1 MNGASHIA
9 AALSEAM
16 DASEAVHIIGEAL
29 PLSTAGSALLSKY
42 PERCHLLPAA
52 DATLVGI
59 AIGLALSGKKPVVE
73 LSGPDALWGAIQQLG
88 QEGSSLT
95 GEFTSTMVIRVPIE
109 DERAPAL
116 DVLDSTPSLQVA
128 GAAEPADAAA
138 LMTAALKHSGVTV
151 LLESQTVMSA
161 SGGQASEA
169 ALGQARCVTTGD
181 HVTIA
186 AWGAG
191 VEAAANAARV
201 LEREGISAEVIDLR
215 SLSPLDS
222 STLTESVNKT
232 GRLVLVGTNNSI
244 LNSAVNSAFLRLE
257 SPPATVAA
265 TPEAITS
272 KARAAVHY

>member
-9 AALSEAM
+9 KALSAAM
-16 DASEAVHIIGEAL
+16 DGSDAVHIIGEAL
-29 PLSTAGSALLSKY
+29 PLSTAGSVLLSKH

-59 AIGLALSGKKPVVE
+59 AVGLALSGKKPVVE
-73 LSGPDALWGAIQQLG
+73 LSGPDALWGALQQIG
-88 QEGSSLT
+88 QEGASLT
-95 GEFTSTMVIRVPIE
+95 GEFASTVVIRVPIE
-109 DERAPAL
+109 DQQLPAL
-116 DVLDSTPSLQVA
+116 DVLDGVPSLQIA
-128 GAAEPADAAA
+128 SAAEPADAAA

-151 LLESQTVMSA
+151 LLESQAVMSA
-161 SGGQASEA
+161 SGGQASES
-169 ALGQARCVTTGD
+169 ALGQARCVTDGD

-191 VEAAANAARV
+191 VEAATNAARV
-201 LEREGISAEVIDLR
+201 LDREGISAEVIDLR
-215 SLSPLDS
+215 SLSPLDGN
-222 STLTESVNKT
+222 TLTESVNKT
-232 GRLVLVGTNNSI
+232 GRLVLVGTSHSI